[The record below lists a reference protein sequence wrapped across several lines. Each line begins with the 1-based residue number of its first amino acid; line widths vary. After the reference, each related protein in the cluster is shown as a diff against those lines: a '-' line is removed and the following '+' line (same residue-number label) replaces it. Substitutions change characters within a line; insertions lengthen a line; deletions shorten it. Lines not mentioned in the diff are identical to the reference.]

1 MVEEA
6 SAAAGSL
13 EQQSGA
19 LSSAVAEFKLD
30 TQARSAP
37 AAAHVAPAAP
47 KARLAL
53 SVKKATHKPQ
63 LQAPA
68 AKPGARKEL
77 SAREEG
83 WQEF

>member
-30 TQARSAP
+30 TQAR
-37 AAAHVAPAAP
+37 
-47 KARLAL
+47 
-53 SVKKATHKPQ
+53 
-63 LQAPA
+63 
-68 AKPGARKEL
+68 
-77 SAREEG
+77 
-83 WQEF
+83 